1 MSSKTTNH
9 KERVSALLP
18 SKLMH
23 EVTRTAVEQS
33 TTKSAI
39 IEEALRLWIQ
49 NRLDQDTK
57 ELAELSF
64 HDLPS
69 EAEWEAIQSEVDKA

>member
-1 MSSKTTNH
+1 MPTKTLQ

-18 SKLMH
+18 AKLMH
-23 EVTRTAVEQS
+23 EVARTATEQS

-49 NRLDQDTK
+49 HRLDQDTK
-57 ELAELSF
+57 ALAELTF
-64 HDLPS
+64 DDLPT
-69 EAEWEAIQSEVDKA
+69 EEEWDVIQSEVTTA